1 MRPCKSLPSHR
12 IPTRAMAQKLNVPM
26 PQDLDLPEN
35 WKLQVVG
42 LSTTDGSQIAN
53 VTIDTILITGDSPN
67 PEGLAYG
74 PFMLVPGPGA

>member
-1 MRPCKSLPSHR
+1 
-12 IPTRAMAQKLNVPM
+12 MAQKLNVSM
-26 PQDLDLPEN
+26 PQDLDLPAN

-42 LSTTDGSQIAN
+42 LSPVDGSTVAN
-53 VTIDTILITGDSPN
+53 VVIDSLLITGDSPS